1 MEESVGGT
9 TLGFFCVVVNII
21 FILIILIRAELDYLN
36 QVVESCL
43 ARMVEE
49 SFVDETRGKLAVGS
63 YRKKKH
69 FFCSGIIRK
78 AIGPRLLVVRIGRL
92 TSV

>member
-63 YRKKKH
+63 YR
-69 FFCSGIIRK
+69 SGFIRK
-78 AIGPRLLVVRIGRL
+78 AIRPRLLVVRIGRL

>member
-9 TLGFFCVVVNII
+9 TLGFFFVVNII

-43 ARMVEE
+43 VGIDEE
-49 SFVDETRGKLAVGS
+49 SFVDETRG
-63 YRKKKH
+63 
-69 FFCSGIIRK
+69 IR
-78 AIGPRLLVVRIGRL
+78 
-92 TSV
+92 